1 MIQFPL
7 NCLEQLQRE
16 KMFHLNTDS
25 DSSQK
30 QYKMAMQYNSPFQD
44 CLPIDAMFLFLVVFK
59 CIFVSMLYS
68 TNEIYFCFFFSGF
81 QLLKKKRKKMFVF
94 SG

>member
-44 CLPIDAMFLFLVVFK
+44 CLPFDVMFLF
-59 CIFVSMLYS
+59 I
-68 TNEIYFCFFFSGF
+68 
-81 QLLKKKRKKMFVF
+81 VF
-94 SG
+94 SNVFLFLCFILQMKFISVFF